1 MTWPLPP
8 EISWP
13 VFLRRL
19 RNPAPPKGWL
29 EAAAALDDIQKRP
42 VLLRWIA
49 QHPKAPA
56 HLRAKLLPRLPWRVL
71 ASIVWD
77 ASAHPQARS
86 QATERLQAKWGILTL
101 GERRSLAAV
110 APRPLWAIVW
120 RVPDQGVI
128 AALLR
133 HRWLTAEQ
141 LLPLIQAPIH
151 PPHLE
156 ALLATEWSRQE
167 GVIAQVLLALDG
179 SLRDSEPGVVLGHAA
194 PWVLALP
201 TDQRLAVAN
210 TLRHAPL
217 RRLVRAQ
224 APEATPD
231 SF

>member
-8 EISWP
+8 EIPWP

-19 RNPAPPKGWL
+19 RNPSPPKGWL
-29 EAAAALDDIQKRP
+29 EAAAALDDLQKRP

-86 QATERLQAKWGILTL
+86 QAAERLQAQWGVLTL
-101 GERRSLAAV
+101 GERRSMASV
-110 APRPLWAIVW
+110 APRPIWRLVW
-120 RVPDQGVI
+120 RVPDQNTI

-133 HRWLTAEQ
+133 HRWLTGEQ
-141 LLPLIQAPIH
+141 LIALIQAPLQ
-151 PPHLE
+151 PTHLE
-156 ALLATEWSRQE
+156 ALLTSEWVRHE
-167 GVIAQVLLALDG
+167 GVITQVIQALDL
-179 SLRDSEPGVVLGHAA
+179 SLREPEPRVVLGHAA
-194 PWVLALP
+194 PWILALP
-201 TDQRLAVAN
+201 SDQCLAVAN

-217 RRLVRAQ
+217 RRLVRTK
-224 APEATPD
+224 APEAIPD
-231 SF
+231 TF